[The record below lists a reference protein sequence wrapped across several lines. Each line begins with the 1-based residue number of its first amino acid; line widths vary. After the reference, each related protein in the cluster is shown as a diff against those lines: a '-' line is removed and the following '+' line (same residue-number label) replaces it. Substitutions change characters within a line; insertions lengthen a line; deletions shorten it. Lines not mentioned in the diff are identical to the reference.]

1 MYLSRADMGSAAR
14 GEVTDVA
21 VPNGVKVPVPFD
33 FAFPAGVLCLGV
45 EPATDFEKRG
55 TGDDQ
60 LRDKDTGERV
70 WLVKVLDLDE
80 AAGKFGGTKEVKVK
94 IVAPVQPVPPTSQI
108 PGYPPAVEF
117 RDITLTPYV
126 DSQRCKGAAP
136 KCRSRLAWSVR
147 AGEMTAAQSAAKAK
161 AA

>member
-1 MYLSRADMGSAAR
+1 VA
-14 GEVTDVA
+14 DVA
-21 VPNGVKVPVPFD
+21 VPNGLKVPVPFEYV
-33 FAFPAGVLCLGV
+33 FPAGALCLGV

-94 IVAPVQPVPPTSQI
+94 VVAPVQPVPPAPMY
-108 PGYPPAVEF
+108 PGYPPSVEF
-117 RDITLTPYV
+117 TELTLTPYV
-126 DSQRCKGAAP
+126 DSQRCKGSAT

-147 AGEMTAAQSAAKAK
+147 ATGMIEPPAAAKSTK
-161 AA
+161 AAA